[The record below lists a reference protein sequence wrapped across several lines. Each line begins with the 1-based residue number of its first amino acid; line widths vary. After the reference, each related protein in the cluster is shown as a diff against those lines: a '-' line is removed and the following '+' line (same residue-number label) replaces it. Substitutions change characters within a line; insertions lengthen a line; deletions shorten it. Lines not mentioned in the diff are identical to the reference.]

1 MWKRWL
7 ALILVLTPVFSFPQN
22 PSASLEGNVVDRV
35 TSASAVSSPA
45 DNSIGLSIG

>member
-22 PSASLEGNVVDRV
+22 PSASLSGDVRQCRQQ
-35 TSASAVSSPA
+35 SS
-45 DNSIGLSIG
+45 G